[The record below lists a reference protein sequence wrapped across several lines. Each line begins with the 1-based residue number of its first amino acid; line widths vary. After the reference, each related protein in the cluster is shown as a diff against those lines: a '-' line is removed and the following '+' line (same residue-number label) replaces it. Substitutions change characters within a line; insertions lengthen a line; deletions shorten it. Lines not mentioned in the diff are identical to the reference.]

1 MNALDKSAWTQIRLL
16 NIGRA
21 YRTPRI
27 VDEIVKL
34 RGYPHK
40 LRQIIVKGLGHDKPT
55 VLITNQMK
63 RSPAQLVDRYAR
75 RMVNVISDAI
85 DFFHMD
91 ALSSAVPM
99 RINVD
104 VQLSVMASVLYRLI
118 GVCAGQG
125 YEKAES
131 RTIFRDLVRH
141 SRKVTITED
150 EILVKLRPRSRAHY
164 LVAAG
169 YPELRERIPWLG
181 NKMLRVQFSGQP

>member
-1 MNALDKSAWTQIRLL
+1 M
-16 NIGRA
+16 GRA

-27 VDEIVKL
+27 ADETVKL
-34 RGYPHK
+34 RGYPQP
-40 LRQIIVKGLGHDKPT
+40 LRQIIAKGLGHDKPT

-75 RMVNVISDAI
+75 RMIIENVISDAI

-104 VQLSVMASVLYRLI
+104 VQLTVMASVLYRLI
-118 GVCAGQG
+118 GARVGQG

-131 RTIFRDLVRH
+131 HTIYRDLVRH
-141 SRKVTITED
+141 SGKVTITEG
-150 EILVKLRPRSRAHY
+150 EILVQLRARSNAHY
-164 LVAAG
+164 LISAG
-169 YPELRERIPWLG
+169 YPSLRERIPWLG
-181 NKMLRVQFSGQP
+181 NKTLRVQLAKRP